1 MPPTCCGSTKPRG
14 VDQCR
19 DMVFF
24 ERDFRAARARCAV
37 VGRDEENRIGE
48 PGLFRRFGEEPP
60 QCIVG
65 IHHASVARLGVV
77 RYADLPGRVGERA
90 VVAHRHDMCEE
101 RLAVAGVFVE
111 RADDLAVGV
120 FVAYAPDVGEGDLPG
135 LVLPLVDDLI
145 AVAREEGLHIVEIAV
160 AAVKI
165 FHGVTLVAQQGAG
178 RMHPRIVRALDDAL
192 SRAGR
197 QRKRHGLQPAYRA
210 VTRGIDAV
218 ERQAPVVER
227 VEHGRQLPGVAEMPH
242 ERGAHALDRYQYDVA
257 PYLGALA
264 ADGMQVVARAAVH
277 TVYELL
283 GLGFG
288 LGDVEL
294 IRSRVRS

>member
-1 MPPTCCGSTKPRG
+1 MCI
-14 VDQCR
+14 R
-19 DMVFF
+19 D
-24 ERDFRAARARCAV
+24 R
-37 VGRDEENRIGE
+37 
-48 PGLFRRFGEEPP
+48 
-60 QCIVG
+60 
-65 IHHASVARLGVV
+65 
-77 RYADLPGRVGERA
+77 
-90 VVAHRHDMCEE
+90 
-101 RLAVAGVFVE
+101 
-111 RADDLAVGV
+111 
-120 FVAYAPDVGEGDLPG
+120 
-135 LVLPLVDDLI
+135 
-145 AVAREEGLHIVEIAV
+145 
-160 AAVKI
+160 
-165 FHGVTLVAQQGAG
+165 
-178 RMHPRIVRALDDAL
+178 
-192 SRAGR
+192 
-197 QRKRHGLQPAYRA
+197 PAYRA

-294 IRSRVRS
+294 FVVEFVLDERVVELVESVGLQLSLIHISCGACGPRRREGYHDAGRRDRDV

>member
-1 MPPTCCGSTKPRG
+1 
-14 VDQCR
+14 
-19 DMVFF
+19 
-24 ERDFRAARARCAV
+24 
-37 VGRDEENRIGE
+37 
-48 PGLFRRFGEEPP
+48 
-60 QCIVG
+60 
-65 IHHASVARLGVV
+65 
-77 RYADLPGRVGERA
+77 
-90 VVAHRHDMCEE
+90 
-101 RLAVAGVFVE
+101 
-111 RADDLAVGV
+111 
-120 FVAYAPDVGEGDLPG
+120 
-135 LVLPLVDDLI
+135 
-145 AVAREEGLHIVEIAV
+145 
-160 AAVKI
+160 
-165 FHGVTLVAQQGAG
+165 
-178 RMHPRIVRALDDAL
+178 MHPRIVRALDDAL

-227 VEHGRQLPGVAEMPH
+227 VEHGRQLPGVVEMTH

-257 PYLGALA
+257 PYLGPLA

-294 IRSRVRS
+294 FVVEFVLDERVVELVESVGLQFVHVDVVAVLEPGIEMQQPNRQ